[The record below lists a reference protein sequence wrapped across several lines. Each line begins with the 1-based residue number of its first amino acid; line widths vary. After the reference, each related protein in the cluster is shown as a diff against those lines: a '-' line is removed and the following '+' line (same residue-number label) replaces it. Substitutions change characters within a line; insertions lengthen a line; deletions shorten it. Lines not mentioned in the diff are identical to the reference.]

1 MLYIADFT
9 VFTGEVCSKS
19 VTLTNNRQVA
29 QSLAAYD
36 SLTLTIE
43 TQGTPPKTV
52 LQTETG
58 ESSSDPDL
66 QVDAANGVLTFT
78 LDAAVTAAENAGK
91 VFNLAVRET
100 TTKEFVAGCKVS
112 VEYKPGGN

>member
-1 MLYIADFT
+1 MLYIQDFT
-9 VFTGEVCSKS
+9 VYTGEVCEKS

-43 TQGTPPKTV
+43 TQGTTKTV
-52 LQTETG
+52 LQAETG
-58 ESSSDPDL
+58 DSSSDPDL

-78 LDAAVTAAENAGK
+78 LDSAVTAADNAGK

-100 TTKEFVAGCKVS
+100 TTKEFVAGCKVT
-112 VEYKPGGN
+112 VEYKPGGA